1 MYLIYTARYTA
12 IFLILSAISAKPL
25 NNQVKKDIK
34 KGSLIECIIYQTSP
48 NCAKQNYSSISL
60 FASVIRLFT
69 RLNNDSIF
77 LRCCALTRINTV
89 LSSCSLRFLSK

>member
-1 MYLIYTARYTA
+1 MYLIYTARYAA

-25 NNQVKKDIK
+25 NIYKKRHK

>member
-1 MYLIYTARYTA
+1 MYLIYTARYAA

-25 NNQVKKDIK
+25 KKSIK